1 MPRKINAAVAL
12 VQIDRALKILKDDDF
27 KNAAYML
34 KMAKLELVTIAN
46 NIRQY
51 ELEQL
56 IDLASAATA
65 QTALAADNEDRPKR

>member
-1 MPRKINAAVAL
+1 M
-12 VQIDRALKILKDDDF
+12 KDDDF